1 MRQYDV
7 KNQKVVLDEE
17 VKVEPIVN
25 DEVIK
30 EVVTPIKQEKVF
42 IGATKFGKK
51 YKVGEKIVEEISLM
65 KDNFIL
71 SEENNRLVSKE
82 AQSFKASIC

>member
-30 EVVTPIKQEKVF
+30 EVVTQ
-42 IGATKFGKK
+42 
-51 YKVGEKIVEEISLM
+51 
-65 KDNFIL
+65 
-71 SEENNRLVSKE
+71 
-82 AQSFKASIC
+82 